1 MERLSL
7 QAIKNA
13 VNGIGEYNCD
23 IESICIDTRKLEPNC
38 LYIAIK
44 GENFDGHDFIE
55 QALQS
60 GANAALSEK
69 PIAGEPRV
77 IVVENTKQA
86 LLDLAR
92 YYKSLFRVFTV
103 GVTGS
108 VGKTST
114 KEMIYTILNAK
125 GKTLKTQGNFNN
137 EIGMPMTLFTLEKSY
152 ENAVLEMGMSNFGEI
167 SALTKVCTPN
177 VGVITNIGVSH
188 IEILKTQENILKA
201 KLEIT
206 DGMEHD
212 APLVLNADDPL
223 LHMVVTMVDRPIIYY
238 GIDNPADI
246 SASDIVQGET
256 STSFTIHYY
265 GKSIKAE
272 IPTLGTHNVRNALA
286 GFCVG
291 LLADIPPEQ
300 IVASMKWYKNADMRQ
315 NVSIVKGVTVIA
327 DCYNASPDSMNAAI
341 EVISATK
348 CSGKRYC
355 VLGDMLELGDIS
367 EQAHIDVGKAVAR
380 SIVDVLLCY
389 GEQAKEIK
397 RGAIMIG
404 MKNVIHFEEKQKLV
418 DYILANVKPGDA
430 IIYKASRGM
439 KLEEVMHVVNEAWEA
454 Q

>member
-13 VNGIGEYNCD
+13 VNGCGEYDCE
-23 IESICIDTRKLEPNC
+23 IESVCIDTRKIEPNC

-44 GENFDGHDFIE
+44 GENFDGHTFIE

-60 GANAALSEK
+60 GANAVLSEK
-69 PIAGEPRV
+69 PIEGESRI
-77 IVVENTKQA
+77 IVVEDTKQA
-86 LLDLAR
+86 LLDLAK
-92 YYKSLFRVFTV
+92 YYKSLFHVFTV

-137 EIGMPMTLFTLEKSY
+137 EIGMPMTMFALGKEY
-152 ENAVLEMGMSNFGEI
+152 ENAVLEMGMSDFGEI

-188 IEILKTQENILKA
+188 IETLKTQENILKA

-212 APLVLNADDPL
+212 ATLVLNADDPFL
-223 LHMVVTMVDRPIIYY
+223 SKVNTMIDRPVLYY
-238 GIDNPADI
+238 GIEASADVT
-246 SASDIVQGET
+246 ASDIVQNET
-256 STSFTIHYY
+256 STSFTINYY
-265 GKSIKAE
+265 GKSIQAE
-272 IPTLGTHNVRNALA
+272 IPTIGKHNVKNALA

-300 IVASMKWYKNADMRQ
+300 IVASMKWYKNANMRQ
-315 NVSIVKGVTVIA
+315 NVKKINGIIVIE

-341 EVISATK
+341 DVISNTN
-348 CSGKRYC
+348 CNGRRFC

-367 EQAHIDVGKAVAR
+367 EEAHVEVGKMVGR
-380 SIVDVLLCY
+380 SRVDVLLCY
-389 GEQAKEIK
+389 GELAKEIK
-397 RGAIMIG
+397 RGAIMMG
-404 MKNVIHFEEKQKLV
+404 MKNVFHFEEKENLV
-418 DYILANVKPGDA
+418 DYIKANVEPGDA

-439 KLEEVMHVVNEAWEA
+439 KLEEVILAVNEDWLNN
-454 Q
+454 

>member
-1 MERLSL
+1 MEKLSL

-13 VNGIGEYNCD
+13 VNGFGEYDCE
-23 IESICIDTRKLEPNC
+23 IESICIDTRKIEPDC

-44 GENFDGHDFIE
+44 GENFDGHTFIE

-60 GANAALSEK
+60 GANAVLSEK
-69 PIAGEPRV
+69 PIEGESRI
-77 IVVENTKQA
+77 IVVKNTKQA
-86 LLDLAR
+86 LLDLAK
-92 YYKSLFRVFTV
+92 YYKSLFHVFTV

-125 GKTLKTQGNFNN
+125 GKTLRTQGNFNN
-137 EIGMPMTLFTLEKSY
+137 EIGMPMTLFALQKEY
-152 ENAVLEMGMSNFGEI
+152 ENAVLEMGMSDFGEI

-188 IEILKTQENILKA
+188 IETLKTQENILKA

-206 DGMEHD
+206 QGMEHD
-212 APLVLNADDPL
+212 APLVLNADDPFL
-223 LHMVVTMVDRPIIYY
+223 QKVVTMVDRPIIYY
-238 GIDNPADI
+238 GIDVPADI
-246 SASDIVQGET
+246 TATDIVQGEA
-256 STSFTIHYY
+256 STSFVIHYY
-265 GKSIKAE
+265 GQSIKAN
-272 IPTLGTHNVRNALA
+272 IPTIGKHNIKNALA

-300 IVASMKWYKNADMRQ
+300 IASSMKWYKNANMRQ
-315 NVSIVKGVTVIA
+315 NVSVVNNITVIA

-341 EVISATK
+341 DVISSTS

-355 VLGDMLELGDIS
+355 VLGDMLELGEIS
-367 EQAHIDVGKAVAR
+367 EQAHVEVGKAVAR
-380 SIVDVLLCY
+380 SKVDVLLCL

-397 RGAIMIG
+397 RGAIVIG
-404 MKNVIHFEEKQKLV
+404 MKNVIHFEEKQSLI
-418 DYILANVKPGDA
+418 DYIIANLSPGDA

-439 KLEEVMHVVNEAWEA
+439 KLEEVMQVVNEFWQEK
-454 Q
+454 